1 MSSIGDN
8 KEGEQLS
15 PSVLGRAVRALAFFG
30 AVISTMLVLT
40 MLAIVSY
47 SVFMRYVL
55 GTPVTWSDELS
66 GYLVIAL
73 VMFGAAEAL
82 LNGDHFGV
90 DLLTAKLQRT
100 GARRVRIWGLV
111 AVALVG
117 SAILYSAYL
126 MVRFSVGFGMYSEGY
141 LEMPMWIPQTALIIG
156 SVLLIVTALAC
167 IISRLANRSDQ

>member
-82 LNGDHFGV
+82 LKGDHFGV
-90 DLLTAKLQRT
+90 DLLTAKLQRA

-126 MVRFSVGFGMYSEGY
+126 MVRFSVDYGMYSEGY

-167 IISRLANRSDQ
+167 IIIRLSNRSDQ

>member
-1 MSSIGDN
+1 MSGIGDN
-8 KEGEQLS
+8 KEGEELS
-15 PSVLGRAVRALAFFG
+15 PSVLGRTVRALAFFG
-30 AVISTMLVLT
+30 AVISATLVLT

-66 GYLVIAL
+66 GYLVIAV

-82 LNGDHFGV
+82 LKGDHFGV
-90 DLLTAKLQRT
+90 DLLTTKLQQA

-126 MVRFSVGFGMYSEGY
+126 MVRFSVDFGMYSEGY

-167 IISRLANRSDQ
+167 IVSRLANRSDQ